1 MNTASNPTMSLSGV
15 DADMTID
22 LAERVLDNWT
32 PVYVA
37 PMPDKELGAE
47 LFRLG
52 YGRQVCRNEAQRH
65 GYDKAARRL
74 LLQEWFEADIAA

>member
-1 MNTASNPTMSLSGV
+1 
-15 DADMTID
+15 MTID

-32 PVYVA
+32 VNYVS

-52 YGRQVCRNEAQRH
+52 YGRQVCRNEMQRH
-65 GYDKAARRL
+65 GYDKAARKL
-74 LLQEWFEADIAA
+74 LVSEWRAAEEAAA